1 MGGCV
6 THPGVS
12 IGISGRGPR
21 RGAGVGGLESA
32 SPSNAPKNSHLKD
45 ATEKKWKML
54 RMDQK
59 YIADCFEGFL
69 VVGLQQVQPET
80 GPD

>member
-1 MGGCV
+1 MVGGCV

-12 IGISGRGPR
+12 ISTSRRR

-45 ATEKKWKML
+45 ATGKKWKML
-54 RMDQK
+54 RIEQK
-59 YIADCFEGFL
+59 CTADCFEGFL